1 MLRQRVNKAKSQQ
14 GYVLLESLVS
24 LSLITVV
31 LVISLP
37 LTVNLVHK
45 LEEQRIDVEMYRTL
59 YDQSKFWSA
68 DEKNTTEITSYN
80 TLLSVSNTSRGIVVE
95 GEDDQNIQ
103 LQIKAVYW
111 FP

>member
-1 MLRQRVNKAKSQQ
+1 MLRQRIHKGVSQE

-31 LVISLP
+31 LVVTLP

-45 LEEQRIDVEMYRTL
+45 LERQRIDVEMHRAV

-68 DEKNTTEITSYN
+68 NEKNATETRSYY
-80 TLLSVSNTSRGIVVE
+80 TQLSVSNTSKGIVAE
-95 GEDDQNIQ
+95 GEDNQTIQ
-103 LQIKAVYW
+103 LQIKSVYW

>member
-1 MLRQRVNKAKSQQ
+1 MSQK

-31 LVISLP
+31 LTVSLP

-45 LEEQRIDVEMYRTL
+45 LEKQRIDVEMYRTL
-59 YDQSKFWSA
+59 YDQSKFWSD

-80 TLLSVSNTSRGIVVE
+80 TQLRVSNTSKGIVVE
-95 GEDDQNIQ
+95 GEGDQNIQ
-103 LQIKAVYW
+103 LQIKAIDW